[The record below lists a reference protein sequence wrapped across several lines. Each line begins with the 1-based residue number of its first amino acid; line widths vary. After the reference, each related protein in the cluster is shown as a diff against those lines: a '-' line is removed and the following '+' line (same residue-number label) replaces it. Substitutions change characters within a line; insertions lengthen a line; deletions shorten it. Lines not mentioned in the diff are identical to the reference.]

1 MGLVV
6 VSIMKRRAEIS
17 AFDRPRATCSSTS
30 YSRGVSVSR
39 AGPRADDR
47 ASGTSANRPITR
59 RVIKSASSP
68 SPAATVRMPSTSC
81 SGALLSVGVFWLGV
95 FSVAIA
101 GAAWLLAME
110 ARRHRNHPAATTA
123 ALAVAA
129 LTVLL
134 SIVVVIAS

>member
-1 MGLVV
+1 MEIEHRRPFLLAGTALALILTAYSTLKPPRHSDSARETAIEIVIVLAVALVTFAILRRRLVSDTAAASGRLALVV
-6 VSIMKRRAEIS
+6 
-17 AFDRPRATCSSTS
+17 
-30 YSRGVSVSR
+30 
-39 AGPRADDR
+39 
-47 ASGTSANRPITR
+47 
-59 RVIKSASSP
+59 
-68 SPAATVRMPSTSC
+68 ATV
-81 SGALLSVGVFWLGV
+81 GLLAVGVFWLGV

-110 ARRHRNHPAATTA
+110 ARRRRSHPAAATA